1 MAPAPVP
8 ARRSFA
14 TLDCGTASVER
25 IGLIPVPWPIR
36 FPAPLRPGD
45 RVAVTSPSKGVGR
58 LEQPRFDRAV
68 EAVRARG
75 YEVVI
80 GACMDGSSYVSAP
93 AAERA
98 AELTNMLADPAIRA
112 VVPPRGGETA
122 IDVLPLMDWD
132 AIVAARP
139 TWFAGFSD
147 ISTLLMPMTLRTAIA
162 TLHGSCLMNTP
173 YRIAGPRLTWLDVAA
188 LEAGASFRQSSLD
201 ARAAKAW
208 IRLDGDSPVE
218 VTGRL
223 IGGCIETIRHLIG
236 TPYGDVAR
244 FAHEQ
249 APEGLIVYLE
259 AASDDAFA
267 ICRSLHGMRLA
278 GFFADATAILIAR
291 TIAPGGD
298 SFTQRDAVLDALSQL
313 GVPII
318 AELGCGH
325 VPPYLPIV
333 NGALGH
339 LEYHTD
345 AASLTQSLT

>member
-1 MAPAPVP
+1 
-8 ARRSFA
+8 
-14 TLDCGTASVER
+14 
-25 IGLIPVPWPIR
+25 
-36 FPAPLRPGD
+36 
-45 RVAVTSPSKGVGR
+45 
-58 LEQPRFDRAV
+58 
-68 EAVRARG
+68 
-75 YEVVI
+75 
-80 GACMDGSSYVSAP
+80 
-93 AAERA
+93 
-98 AELTNMLADPAIRA
+98 
-112 VVPPRGGETA
+112 
-122 IDVLPLMDWD
+122 MDWD

-147 ISTLLMPMTLRTAIA
+147 ISTLLMPMTLRTAVA

-173 YRIAGPRLTWLDVAA
+173 YLIAGPRLTWLDVAA
-188 LEAGASFRQSSLD
+188 LEAGASFRQSSPSPD

-208 IRLDGDSPVE
+208 IRFDGDSPVD

-244 FAHEQ
+244 FAREQ

-278 GFFADATAILIAR
+278 GFFANATAILIAR

-333 NGALGH
+333 NGALGR
-339 LEYHTD
+339 LEYHPD
-345 AASLTQSLT
+345 AASLTQALA